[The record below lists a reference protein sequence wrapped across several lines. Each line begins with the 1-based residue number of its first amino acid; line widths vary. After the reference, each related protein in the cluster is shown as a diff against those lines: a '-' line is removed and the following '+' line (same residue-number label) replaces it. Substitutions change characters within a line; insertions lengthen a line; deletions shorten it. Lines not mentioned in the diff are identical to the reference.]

1 MKYQKEVY
9 MRSRVCTSGIHFRQ
23 RGFYTIDKKGG
34 WGLGTTTKYHPRGKG
49 GTRSPPATPHRLQNP
64 KWLPGDP
71 KMADEVWKRCLLL
84 ARANSETGRKQGSQD
99 AKMKASK

>member
-49 GTRSPPATPHRLQNP
+49 GTRSPPATPHRLQCRTACNAAPPAMPHRLQNP
-64 KWLPGDP
+64 KWPSVGP
-71 KMADEVWKRCLLL
+71 KMADWVWKGLYP
-84 ARANSETGRKQGSQD
+84 
-99 AKMKASK
+99 